1 MQMSVN
7 TFNLKKLF
15 TNILRQVV
23 TQKTNVYF
31 VSGMCN
37 ACAVFDNL
45 TLPKGYSKHYL
56 EWIIPEPNE
65 SLLCYAKRMAKDIDK
80 TKPFVL
86 VGYSFGA
93 MIIMEMNKFLTPQ
106 KNIVISSMKRKEEM
120 PTLFRFANAINF
132 AELVPNRVLAATDF
146 IVTVFTRYI
155 YNMPEEIVKKHLV
168 YTDPQYLKWSIRQ
181 ITTWTPVEECHNVF
195 HIHGTKDQIFPYHL
209 LSKDVY
215 TMKDGDHLMVMDR
228 ADEVSRM
235 MRDILLYR
243 KRERIDSS
251 N

>member
-1 MQMSVN
+1 MPVN
-7 TFNLKKLF
+7 TTIFKNLF
-15 TNILRQVV
+15 SDISRQVGL
-23 TQKTNVYF
+23 QKTNVYF

-37 ACAVFDNL
+37 NGAVFDNL
-45 TLPKGYSKHYL
+45 TLPKGYYKHYI
-56 EWIIPEPNE
+56 EWIVPGPDE
-65 SLLCYAKRMAKDIDK
+65 SLLSYAKRMAKDIDQ

-106 KNIVISSMKRKEEM
+106 KNIVISTMKRKEEM

-132 AELVPNRVLAATDF
+132 SELVPDRVLAATDF

-181 ITTWTPVEECHNVF
+181 ITSWTPVVECRNIY

-215 TMKDGDHLMVMDR
+215 TIKDGDHLMVMDR
-228 ADEVSRM
+228 AKEVSRM
-235 MRDILLYR
+235 MREILLYR
-243 KRERIDSS
+243 KSDKMVAS